1 MYNPIEVINV
11 KLPDD
16 AMMLLSVINTKLRDY
31 YRNLDELCDDLN
43 ADKGAILEKL
53 GTIGYEYDEELNRFK

>member
-1 MYNPIEVINV
+1 M

-43 ADKGAILEKL
+43 ADKSAILEKL